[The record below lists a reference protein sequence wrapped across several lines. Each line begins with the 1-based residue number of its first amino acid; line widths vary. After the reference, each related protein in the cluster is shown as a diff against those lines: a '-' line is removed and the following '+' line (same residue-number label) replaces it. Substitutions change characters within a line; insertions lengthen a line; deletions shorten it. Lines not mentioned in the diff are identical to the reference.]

1 MPTGVRGLGA
11 VVLLALVAGAVA
23 LPLRAQRRRDRV
35 PVLPPVSSLASRG
48 GGTPAERRIA
58 ALQLELEEARQREAR
73 LQEQLAQTRAALE
86 TISAEYLRLKQELQT
101 RAEAGLS
108 TRESL
113 LLHLR
118 RRLGAVEVALLQQR
132 ALGTPAGAEAVRA
145 LEAERAALLA
155 RIAAVE
161 REPTAPATAA
171 PPEPPPVAEPQAPDV
186 AAALAAIRAA
196 EAELRA
202 AEAERDRVRGLVAQG
217 LVPRVQLTRAERV
230 VSEKAAAL
238 DEARAQIRRDRTRL
252 LAAAEARV
260 ATAERELADVTRE
273 LERLQTL
280 HAMGGISGQE
290 LAAQQARV
298 EQARTA
304 LATARARLLALQAV
318 DAP

>member
-1 MPTGVRGLGA
+1 MAIRVRWLALAVLLGVATGA
-11 VVLLALVAGAVA
+11 VT

-58 ALQLELEEARQREAR
+58 ALELELQEARRREAQ

-86 TISAEYLRLKQELQT
+86 TISAEYLRLKQELQA
-101 RAEAGLS
+101 RAEAQLS

-118 RRLGAVEVALLQQR
+118 RRLGAVEVELLQKQ
-132 ALGTPAGAEAVRA
+132 ALGTPAAESVRA

-161 REPTAPATAA
+161 REPAA
-171 PPEPPPVAEPQAPDV
+171 PPIATPREPTPADEPPAPDV

-202 AEAERDRVRGLVAQG
+202 AQAERDRVRELVVQG
-217 LVPRVQLTRAERV
+217 LVPRAQLARAERV
-230 VSEKAAAL
+230 VTDKAAAL
-238 DEARAQIRRDRTRL
+238 DEARAQIRRDRARL

-260 ATAERELADVTRE
+260 AAAERELADATRE

-280 HAMGGISGQE
+280 HAMGGVSGQE
-290 LAAQQARV
+290 VAAQQARV